1 MHCPIC
7 KSEKA
12 SGYLC
17 DYKFEIYEDQ
27 KFQKES
33 QNRYYRI
40 KSGKTLDSLKQF
52 LKRYIP
58 VSILRLRQAI
68 LNSRNVDEMH
78 KLGLFT
84 VNSGD
89 NCYLRGILRK
99 K

>member
-1 MHCPIC
+1 MFFTQNFR
-7 KSEKA
+7 SV
-12 SGYLC
+12 SR
-17 DYKFEIYEDQ
+17 FQ

-52 LKRYIP
+52 LKRYIS

>member
-1 MHCPIC
+1 MKITNFK
-7 KSEKA
+7 KSLK
-12 SGYLC
+12 
-17 DYKFEIYEDQ
+17 I
-27 KFQKES
+27 
-33 QNRYYRI
+33 
-40 KSGKTLDSLKQF
+40 DSLKQF